1 MMDMSKRP
9 QVLASLAGMFMLFNC
24 IHNMKKKTLKSFLV
38 LWVENGILL
47 PQMF

>member
-24 IHNMKKKTLKSFLV
+24 IHNMKKNTEEFFSPMV
-38 LWVENGILL
+38 
-47 PQMF
+47 